1 MHSTLTCAMDFASL
15 FPVVSPLF
23 FAMQPGFQANQ
34 TLREAAAAV
43 VRPDG
48 SKGFFVG
55 SADAYAHLTQ
65 DATFRQLA
73 LTEFN
78 LVTAENECKFGPT
91 EPEQG
96 QYTLDQCTY
105 VTGTML
111 NASGVVRGHNTVWGQ
126 QNPNWLENGNF
137 NGQQLQVRACAC
149 VCGLA
154 AAHNCCR
161 VACSL
166 IHGLQGRAAC
176 HSLFNSARLTTPLA
190 TRPVTHVHHTH
201 TRTCMLFAGLH
212 GGPHRQGD
220 GQLRGNL
227 LLLGR
232 RQRARVRQRTTG
244 EYACDDIFGP
254 TTLVDGAVGRDW
266 TGRLWTGPSLRGLG

>member
-166 IHGLQGRAAC
+166 IHGVQRPGCLSLALQLRTPHHTPC
-176 HSLFNSARLTTPLA
+176 HSPRHTCTP
-190 TRPVTHVHHTH
+190 HTH
-201 TRTCMLFAGLH
+201 AHVCCSQGFMEDHIGKVMGNYAGTFYCWDVVNEPVCDSGQPVNTRVMIYSAPRRWLMGPLGETGLDVS
-212 GGPHRQGD
+212 GRGHRS
-220 GQLRGNL
+220 
-227 LLLGR
+227 
-232 RQRARVRQRTTG
+232 
-244 EYACDDIFGP
+244 
-254 TTLVDGAVGRDW
+254 GA
-266 TGRLWTGPSLRGLG
+266 